1 MANGY
6 LIPWRRGPVGASSL
20 GGSPLFDLHRQM
32 NRLFDDLIGNDGPS
46 MPSQGTAGGT
56 GWPQIEIEQQDDR
69 VRVVAELP
77 GVKEDDIDLRIEDG
91 MLTLA
96 GEKHSERKE
105 DNGYSERSYGRF
117 ERRISLPSNVDEDKC
132 SADFSNGVL
141 TITLPRTEEKAR
153 GRRIPLGAGGDKGGR
168 TIEAQNDREEND
180 RDRGSR
186 QQAAEEAGRSG
197 QAEDWQPEN
206 QQS

>member
-6 LIPWRRGPVGASSL
+6 LFPWRRSPVGASTL

-56 GWPQIEIEQQDDR
+56 GWPQIEIEQQDDS

-91 MLTLA
+91 VLTLA

-117 ERRISLPSNVDEDKC
+117 ERRVLLPSNVDEDKC
-132 SADFSNGVL
+132 SADFRNGVL
-141 TITLPRTEEKAR
+141 TVTLPRTEEKAR
-153 GRRIPLGAGGDKGGR
+153 GRRIPLGAGGDNSGG
-168 TIEAQNDREEND
+168 DR
-180 RDRGSR
+180 
-186 QQAAEEAGRSG
+186 AGRQS
-197 QAEDWQPEN
+197 EDWQPEN
-206 QQS
+206 PQS